1 MTTKQQEEA
10 AEKQRQEEARQR
22 QEEGRLRQA
31 GRMEEK
37 ATPASEGKK
46 ALDALKEIFEKLRA
60 SNQPLGAPDYDAI
73 TKHLKTLEG
82 ALG

>member
-10 AEKQRQEEARQR
+10 AEKQRQEEAQKQR
-22 QEEGRLRQA
+22 A
-31 GRMEEK
+31 ARMEERNTQPSSP
-37 ATPASEGKK
+37 ATEGKK